1 MSQFGNVPPF
11 GIAYGEEIPTENEIW
26 RDDTVYRMTTGAN
39 LDASDLEP
47 GMVIDRGC
55 PLNVDISKRIA
66 KPVKNVRVVEAVTA
80 DGTTLKV
87 AKGSLVKVGEHI
99 GDGSKKAQITAIDR
113 SNAGYDTITVA
124 ATLGVAV
131 AVNSVLHQCTSSSAK
146 PSQTANFLNYRRVT
160 VAPVTGRKQTVAYV
174 GRAFEIENLKL
185 TNPCSDAD
193 KESLGARFLFS
204 N

>member
-1 MSQFGNVPPF
+1 MSQFGNIPPF
-11 GIAYGEEIPTENEIW
+11 GLSYGEEIPTENEIW

-80 DGTTLKV
+80 ESTTLKV
-87 AKGSLVKVGEHI
+87 AKGSLVKVGEYI
-99 GDGSKKAQITAIDR
+99 GDGSKKAQISTIDK
-113 SNAGYDTITVA
+113 SNAGFDTITVA
-124 ATLGVAV
+124 TTLGVAV
-131 AVNSVLHQCTSSSAK
+131 AVNAVLHQCTTSSAK
-146 PSQTANFLNYRRVT
+146 PLQTATLLNYRRMM
-160 VAPVTGRKQTVAYV
+160 VAPVTGRKQTVTCV
-174 GRAFEIENLKL
+174 GQAFEIENLKL

-193 KESLGARFLFS
+193 KESLGDRFLFI